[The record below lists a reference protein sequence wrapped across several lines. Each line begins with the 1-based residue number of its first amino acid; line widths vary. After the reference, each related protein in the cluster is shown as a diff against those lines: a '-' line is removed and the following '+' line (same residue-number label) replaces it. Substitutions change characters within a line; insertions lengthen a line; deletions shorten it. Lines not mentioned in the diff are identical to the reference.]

1 MAFYYLVCVM
11 IDSESKINSPI
22 SREILF
28 HQEDAQLSIIQNQSG
43 EALKSDD
50 VLRQSVIYF
59 YFCLQGKSGFS
70 FGPHYSRE
78 ILEGKNYFFY
88 NPERELPFA
97 LRLEPSTRM
106 VILSISLEGI
116 HKLFMENK
124 EEIHFLKE
132 ENVNRKFY
140 DEREISSG
148 LRLVLNQLF
157 QVNLSENTRRIF
169 YQGKVLEILSFYFSS
184 RQPDMESC
192 PFLNDEATVRKIKF
206 AKEHLLKNLDAA
218 PTIKELSKIA
228 GLNEFQLK
236 AGFKEIYGNT
246 VHGYLLD
253 HKLDHSRALL
263 DTKKFMVNE
272 VAAQVGYTNTSH
284 FIAAFR
290 KKFGV
295 TPKKYLMK

>member
-1 MAFYYLVCVM
+1 MT
-11 IDSESKINSPI
+11 ESNTSINSPI
-22 SREILF
+22 SRLILF
-28 HQEDAQLSIIQNQSG
+28 HQEDASLTTLQNPTSNPVNA
-43 EALKSDD
+43 EEM
-50 VLRQSVIYF
+50 LRQSVIYF
-59 YFCLQGKSGFS
+59 YFCLEGKSEFS

-88 NPERELPFA
+88 NPERDLPFT
-97 LRLEPSTRM
+97 LGLESKTRM

-116 HKLFMENK
+116 HKLFMDNK
-124 EEIHFLKE
+124 DEIHFLKP
-132 ENVNRKFY
+132 ENVSRKFY
-140 DEREISSG
+140 DEREISST
-148 LRLVLNQLF
+148 LRMVLNQLF
-157 QVNLSENTRRIF
+157 QVNLSENTKRLF
-169 YQGKVLEILSFYFSS
+169 YQGKVFEILSLYFSN

-192 PFLNDEATVRKIKF
+192 PFLNDEATVRKIKY
-206 AKEHLLKNLDAA
+206 AKEHLLKHLDSA

-253 HKLDHSRALL
+253 HKLDQARTLL
-263 DTKKFMVNE
+263 DSKKYKVNE
-272 VAAQVGYTNTSH
+272 VATQIGYTNTSH